1 MYICKVFVKG
11 EYKESFK
18 DYCIS
23 QTKLWLMAK
32 KYGCKLSEVSI
43 DCLRV

>member
-1 MYICKVFVKG
+1 MYVCKVFING

-23 QTKLWLMAK
+23 QTKVWLMAK
-32 KYGCKLSEVSI
+32 KYGCKLSEVNI
-43 DCLRV
+43 DCLRM